1 MTNRYTYILPLCVI
15 LLALTSSFR
24 DNNAC
29 KNIGSNIGFVKTQ
42 TEKAIK
48 TDDLNI
54 AKYHAYK
61 ALNAI
66 EKSKK
71 QFKECGCYTAE
82 LSLYKGLEHLK
93 NATKE
98 TSINNA
104 KSQLKKALKNTEGSL
119 HALDEYNTTA
129 FPTNILAMNTKSS
142 NKEYGIN
149 STKILHSKIDKTLIK
164 FELSLN
170 NVVRTL
176 ECEKAQKYAQTVF
189 DNCEKKLL
197 NEDLSEAKKY
207 YNLRTKEIASKALRK
222 LNNCPN

>member
-1 MTNRYTYILPLCVI
+1 MRNRYTYIFPLCVI
-15 LLALTSSFR
+15 LFTLTSSFG

-48 TDDLNI
+48 TNDINI

-82 LSLYKGLEHLK
+82 LSLNKGLEHLK

-104 KSQLKKALKNTEGSL
+104 KSLLKKALKNTEGSL
-119 HALDEYNTTA
+119 HALDEYNTST
-129 FPTNILAMNTKSS
+129 FPTNVLAMNTKSS
-142 NKEYGIN
+142 KRIDLNKN
-149 STKILHSKIDKTLIK
+149 KILHHKIDKTLVN
-164 FELSLN
+164 FESSLHK
-170 NVVRTL
+170 VVHTL
-176 ECEKAQKYAQTVF
+176 ECEKARKYAQTVF
-189 DNCEKKLL
+189 DNCEEKLL

-207 YNLRTKEIASKALRK
+207 YNLRIKEIVSKALDK
-222 LNNCPN
+222 LNNCSN